1 MRRLEQVA
9 QQVTFAICLPLK
21 SCKSPWL
28 FKQGGMGGGLCLGG
42 ACRIWWTSWGLT
54 QGLDA
59 QERWE
64 ETESDPESSTGRP
77 S

>member
-28 FKQGGMGGGLCLGG
+28 FVQAGWGGGWPLSG
-42 ACRIWWTSWGLT
+42 WGL
-54 QGLDA
+54 QNLVDLLGA
-59 QERWE
+59 
-64 ETESDPESSTGRP
+64 DPGIGRP
-77 S
+77 GALGRD